1 MLTAA
6 TFVLL
11 YLVGC
16 LMALARHPIYGL
28 MTYVVVFYVS
38 PSDRWWGRTALAG
51 SRWALIAAVVT
62 MVALVIHRTKPPQVP
77 FLRQPLVIGMLVFV
91 TWLGI
96 QSFWA
101 LDPVSHQSLATYYPK
116 FVVAMYLIY
125 RCVDSTE
132 NIKRFLWAHV
142 LGCTYLGWIV
152 YTTHTGGR
160 FDDFGGAGIGD
171 GNAGALACVT
181 GALSAG
187 ALFLSSSY
195 RAKLVLVAAT
205 ALIVNAVVAT
215 TSRSAFLALVAGGVA
230 FNYFAPP
237 HFRRWVLGLSIVG
250 LAGFLFLTNAEYWG
264 RIESLQYRGE
274 QVEGV
279 DTGYKRLVLAQAQ
292 LNMSR
297 EYPLGCGSRCTD
309 VLSPQFLP
317 ETQLDSQGRRSSHNT
332 FLTMLVEQGIPGAL
346 LYVGMVLWVLA
357 SLRSVARSQAT
368 SAESAAATLFPAV
381 AGSLVAI
388 IVGDL
393 FVQYPKFEIRF
404 WFLTL
409 GMVLLGMVT
418 ARSGASESASTA
430 ATHPADPAVDGAG
443 VKQI

>member
-6 TFVLL
+6 AFVMA

-16 LMALARHPIYGL
+16 LMALARHPIFGL

-38 PSDRWWGRTALAG
+38 PSDRWWGREALAG
-51 SRWALIAAVVT
+51 SRWALVAAVVT
-62 MVALVIHRTKPPQVP
+62 MIALVIHRTKPPTVP
-77 FLRQPLVIGMLVFV
+77 FLRQPLVIGMLVF
-91 TWLGI
+91 TAWLGI
-96 QSFWA
+96 QNFWA
-101 LDPVSHQSLATYYPK
+101 FDPVSHQSLAIYYAK
-116 FVVAMYLIY
+116 FIVAMYLIY

-132 NIKRFLWAHV
+132 NVKRFLWAHV
-142 LGCTYLGWIV
+142 LGCTFLGWIV

-187 ALFLSSSY
+187 SLFIAGGYRSKLALIP
-195 RAKLVLVAAT
+195 AT

-215 TSRSAFLALVAGGVA
+215 MSRSAFLALVVGGVA
-230 FNYFAPP
+230 FNYFAPR
-237 HFRRWVLGLSIVG
+237 HFRRWVLALSVVA
-250 LAGFLFLTNAEYWG
+250 LAGFLFLTNPDYWG

-279 DTGYKRLVLAQAQ
+279 DTGYKRLILAQAQ
-292 LNMSR
+292 LEMAR
-297 EYPLGCGSRCTD
+297 AHPLGCGSRCTD
-309 VLSPQFLP
+309 VLSPQYLP
-317 ETQLDSQGRRSSHNT
+317 ENQLDSQGRRSSHNT
-332 FLTMLVEQGIPGAL
+332 FLTMLVEHGVPGAV

-357 SLRSVARSQAT
+357 CLRSVARSRPIASET
-368 SAESAAATLFPAV
+368 AVARLFPAV

-388 IVGDL
+388 IIGDL
-393 FVQYPKFEIRF
+393 FVQYPKFEVRF

-409 GMVLLGMVT
+409 GMVLLGMVS
-418 ARSGASESASTA
+418 ARDAATESAQATA
-430 ATHPADPAVDGAG
+430 AQSAEPAADGAEAR
-443 VKQI
+443 QT

>member
-1 MLTAA
+1 
-6 TFVLL
+6 
-11 YLVGC
+11 
-16 LMALARHPIYGL
+16 
-28 MTYVVVFYVS
+28 
-38 PSDRWWGRTALAG
+38 
-51 SRWALIAAVVT
+51 
-62 MVALVIHRTKPPQVP
+62 
-77 FLRQPLVIGMLVFV
+77 
-91 TWLGI
+91 
-96 QSFWA
+96 
-101 LDPVSHQSLATYYPK
+101 
-116 FVVAMYLIY
+116 
-125 RCVDSTE
+125 
-132 NIKRFLWAHV
+132 
-142 LGCTYLGWIV
+142 
-152 YTTHTGGR
+152 
-160 FDDFGGAGIGD
+160 
-171 GNAGALACVT
+171 
-181 GALSAG
+181 
-187 ALFLSSSY
+187 
-195 RAKLVLVAAT
+195 
-205 ALIVNAVVAT
+205 
-215 TSRSAFLALVAGGVA
+215 
-230 FNYFAPP
+230 
-237 HFRRWVLGLSIVG
+237 VLGLSIVG

-292 LNMSR
+292 LDMSR

-357 SLRSVARSQAT
+357 SLRSVARSQPI
-368 SAESAAATLFPAV
+368 SSESAAATLFPAV

-418 ARSGASESASTA
+418 ARSGAPESASTA

-443 VKQI
+443 VKQT